1 MRPTRLRI
9 SALAAS
15 VLAVFSGHAVAARV
29 DYTVDLGMERNSNVT
44 MAPTDP
50 IEQRYLRAGL
60 GFSIT
65 ENISALQLNLDGRA
79 EYRDYEDDI
88 FADTVDGTLS
98 GRLNWVAI
106 PERLFFLAED
116 NLTVQPVDSLV
127 PDGPGNR
134 QQVNVFSVGPTL
146 LFNWTSSLHGQAEL
160 RYVNSDAEVTEEFN
174 SQRLA
179 AAVRTIK
186 ELSPTSRVWLN
197 VQAQRV
203 VFDEDIVAR
212 DYNRYDVY
220 GRYVRELAHFQL
232 GADLGYSRID
242 YRQGESRSEPLLRAD
257 AEWSLSPRS
266 QLKAAVSSQFSDT
279 ATDALAG
286 IQSES
291 TVPVN
296 VLTGDAV
303 VNASPYEVR
312 GLDLGYSFTGT
323 RLNLSLAPF
332 VQKRDYVD
340 SDEFDQKTR
349 GSRFDLHWLMRR
361 DLSLGTYA
369 TWERLDYTQLGR
381 EDKTTRVGASVE
393 YQWLRRWSVRLHAER
408 YKRESTDVNQDVAQN
423 ILYLSVAYSN
433 R

>member
-1 MRPTRLRI
+1 MRPTRLRL
-9 SALAAS
+9 SALTAS
-15 VLAVFSGHAVAARV
+15 VLAAFSGHAVAARV

-44 MAPTDP
+44 MAPSDP

-134 QQVNVFSVGPTL
+134 QQVNVFSIGPTL
-146 LFNWTSSLHGQAEL
+146 LFNGTSSRHGQAEL
-160 RYVNSDAEVTEEFN
+160 RYVDSDAEVTEEFN

-186 ELSPTSRVWLN
+186 ELGPTSRVSLN

-203 VFDEDIVAR
+203 DFDDDIVAR
-212 DYNRYDVY
+212 DYDRYDVY
-220 GRYVRELAHFQL
+220 GRYVRELANFQL
-232 GADLGYSRID
+232 GADVGYSRID

-257 AEWSLSPRS
+257 AEWTLSPRS
-266 QLKAAVSSQFSDT
+266 QLTAVVSSQFSDT

-291 TVPVN
+291 TVPAN

-312 GLDLGYSFTGT
+312 SLDLGYSFTGT
-323 RLNLSLAPF
+323 RLNFSLAPF

-349 GSRFDLHWLMRR
+349 GARFDLHWLMRR
-361 DLSLGTYA
+361 GLSLGGYA

-381 EDKTTRVGASVE
+381 EDKTTRVGASLE
-393 YQWLRRWSVRLHAER
+393 YQWVRRWSVRLNAER
-408 YKRESTDVNQDVAQN
+408 YKRESTDLNQDVAQN
-423 ILYLSVAYSN
+423 IVYLSVAYSN

>member
-1 MRPTRLRI
+1 MPMKYVG
-9 SALAAS
+9 AS
-15 VLAVFSGHAVAARV
+15 VITAATLAGIPADAWAARV
-29 DYTVDLGMERNSNVT
+29 DYTVDLGVEDNDNVT
-44 MAPTDP
+44 LAPFDP
-50 IEQRYLRAGL
+50 IQQRYLRAGL
-60 GFSIT
+60 GFTVT
-65 ENISALQLNLDGRA
+65 ENLSALQLSLGGRV
-79 EYRDYEDDI
+79 EYRDYEDDV
-88 FADTVDGTLS
+88 FDDTVDGTLS
-98 GRLNWVAI
+98 GRMNWIAI
-106 PERLFFLAED
+106 PERLFFTVED
-116 NLTVQPVDSLV
+116 NLSVQPVNALA
-127 PDGPGNR
+127 PDAPGNR
-134 QQVNVFSVGPTL
+134 QQVNVFSAGPTL

-160 RYVNSDAEVTEEFN
+160 RYVNSHAEVTDEFN

-179 AAVRTIK
+179 SAVRTIK
-186 ELSPTSRVWLN
+186 ELSPTSRVSLN
-197 VQAQRV
+197 LQAQRV
-203 VFDEDIVAR
+203 DFDDDVVAR
-212 DYNRYDVY
+212 DYNRYDLY
-220 GRYVRELAHFQL
+220 GRYVRELANFQL

-257 AEWSLSPRS
+257 AEWTLSPRS
-266 QLKAAVSSQFSDT
+266 QLTAVLSSQFSDT

-323 RLNLSLAPF
+323 RLNLSLTPF
-332 VQKRDYVD
+332 VQKRDYVE

-361 DLSLGTYA
+361 GLSLGSYA

-381 EDKTTRVGASVE
+381 EEKTTRVGASLE
-393 YQWLRRWSVRLHAER
+393 YQWVRRWSVRLHAER
-408 YKRESTDVNQDVAQN
+408 YKRESTEVNQDVAQN
-423 ILYLSVAYSN
+423 IVYLSVAYSN

>member
-1 MRPTRLRI
+1 MRLTHPRI
-9 SALAAS
+9 SALAAAM
-15 VLAVFSGHAVAARV
+15 LATFSGHALAARV
-29 DYTVDLGMERNSNVT
+29 DYTIDAGIENNSNVT
-44 MAPTDP
+44 MAPSDP
-50 IEQRYLRAGL
+50 IEQRYLRTGV

-65 ENISALQLNLDGRA
+65 ENVSALQLNLDGRA

-98 GRLNWVAI
+98 GRMNWVAI
-106 PERLFFLAED
+106 PGRLFFQVED

-134 QQVNVFSVGPTL
+134 QQVNVFSAGPTV

-160 RYVNSDAEVTEEFN
+160 RYVNSDAEVTDEFN

-186 ELSPTSRVWLN
+186 DLSPTSRVSLN

-203 VFDEDIVAR
+203 DFDDDIVAR

-220 GRYVRELAHFQL
+220 GRYVRELANFEL

-257 AEWSLSPRS
+257 AEWNLSPRS
-266 QLKAAVSSQFSDT
+266 QLTAAVSSQFSDT

-291 TVPVN
+291 TIPQN

-312 GLDLGYSFTGT
+312 SLDLGYRYTTT
-323 RLNLSLAPF
+323 RFNTSIAPYA
-332 VQKRDYVD
+332 QKRDYVD
-340 SDEFDQKTR
+340 SDTFDQKTR
-349 GSRFDLHWLMRR
+349 GARFDLHWLMRR
-361 DLSLGTYA
+361 SLTLGSYA
-369 TWERLDYTQLGR
+369 TWERLDYTQLNR
-381 EDKTTRVGASVE
+381 EERTSRVGVSLE
-393 YQWLRRWSVRLHAER
+393 YQWAPRWSARLYGER
-408 YKRESTDVNQDVAQN
+408 YKRESTEVNQDVAQN
-423 ILYLSVAYSN
+423 IVYLSIAYSN

>member
-1 MRPTRLRI
+1 MRPSRLRI
-9 SALAAS
+9 SVLATS
-15 VLAVFSGHAVAARV
+15 VLAAFSGHAFAARV

-44 MAPTDP
+44 MAPSDP

-65 ENISALQLNLDGRA
+65 ENVSALQLNLDGRA

-98 GRLNWVAI
+98 GRMNWVAI
-106 PERLFFLAED
+106 PDRLFVVVED
-116 NLTVQPVDSLV
+116 NLTVQPVNSLV

-134 QQVNVFSVGPTL
+134 QQVNVFSAGPTM
-146 LFNWTSSLHGQAEL
+146 LFNWSPQLHGQAEL
-160 RYVNSDAEVTEEFN
+160 RYVNSDAEVTDEFN

-179 AAVRTIK
+179 AAVRTIR
-186 ELSPTSRVWLN
+186 ELTPTSRVSLN
-197 VQAQRV
+197 LQAQRV
-203 VFDEDIVAR
+203 DFDDDIVAR
-212 DYNRYDVY
+212 DYNRYDLY
-220 GRYVRELAHFQL
+220 GRYVRELANFQL

-257 AEWSLSPRS
+257 VEWTLSPHS
-266 QLKAAVSSQFSDT
+266 QMTAVVSSQFSDT

-312 GLDLGYSFTGT
+312 SLDLGYSYTGT
-323 RLNLSLAPF
+323 RLNLSLTPY

-340 SDEFDQKTR
+340 SDTFDQKTR
-349 GSRFDLHWLMRR
+349 GTRFDLHWLMRR
-361 DLSLGTYA
+361 GLSLGSYA

-381 EDKTTRVGASVE
+381 EDETTRIGASLE
-393 YQWLRRWSVRLHAER
+393 YQWVRRWSVRLHAER
-408 YKRESTDVNQDVAQN
+408 YKRESTDINQDVAQN
-423 ILYLSVAYSN
+423 IVYLSVAYSN

>member
-1 MRPTRLRI
+1 MRSNRLRI

-15 VLAVFSGHAVAARV
+15 VLAAFSGHAFAARV

-44 MAPTDP
+44 MAPSDP

-60 GFSIT
+60 GFSVT
-65 ENISALQLNLDGRA
+65 ENISALQLNLDARA

-98 GRLNWVAI
+98 GRMNWVAI
-106 PERLFFLAED
+106 PERLFFLVED

-134 QQVNVFSVGPTL
+134 QQVNVFSAGPTL

-174 SQRLA
+174 SQRIA

-186 ELSPTSRVWLN
+186 ELAPTSRVSLN

-203 VFDEDIVAR
+203 DFDDDIVAR
-212 DYNRYDVY
+212 DYNRYDIY
-220 GRYVRELAHFQL
+220 GRYVRELANFQL

-257 AEWSLSPRS
+257 AEWTLSPRS
-266 QLKAAVSSQFSDT
+266 QLTAVISSQFSDT

-291 TVPVN
+291 TVPAN

-323 RLNLSLAPF
+323 RLNLSLTPY

-361 DLSLGTYA
+361 GLSLGGYA

-381 EDKTTRVGASVE
+381 EDKTTRVGASLE
-393 YQWLRRWSVRLHAER
+393 YQWVRRWSVRLHAER
-408 YKRESTDVNQDVAQN
+408 YKRDSTEVAQDVAQN
-423 ILYLSVAYSN
+423 IVYLSVAYSN